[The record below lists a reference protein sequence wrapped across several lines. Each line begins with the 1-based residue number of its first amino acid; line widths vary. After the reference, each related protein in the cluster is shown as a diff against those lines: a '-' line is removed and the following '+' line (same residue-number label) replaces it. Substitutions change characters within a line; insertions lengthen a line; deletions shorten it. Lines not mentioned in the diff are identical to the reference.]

1 MFQEIESLLEQLRPY
16 SENVYNMVNIK
27 YQKHKEHYDNSDAA
41 NEALE
46 AFAEDIKNCI
56 EISKYFEETKNII
69 K

>member
-16 SENVYNMVNIK
+16 SENVYNMVNNK
-27 YQKHKEHYDNSDAA
+27 YQKHKKHYNNSDAA

-46 AFAEDIKNCI
+46 AFAEDIKKCI
-56 EISKYFEETKNII
+56 DISKYFEETKNII